1 MKPIAQI
8 IQRIAKSPTLSYM
21 MGPYTETEQNIAKL
35 ANVAWDDRHQPPQS
49 DVDIRVREYRKELDA
64 GQDDP
69 KFLHNL
75 EHEVRQL
82 LRHLKETAEQD
93 GDPCRADIARA
104 ALALFE
110 Q

>member
-1 MKPIAQI
+1 MKPIGAI
-8 IQRIAKSPTLSYM
+8 IHRIAKSPTLSYL

-35 ANVAWDDRHQPPQS
+35 ANARWDERDQPTQT
-49 DVDIRVREYRKELDA
+49 DVDIRVREYRQELDA
-64 GQDDP
+64 GRDDP

-82 LRHLKETAEQD
+82 LRHLKESAEQD
-93 GDPCRADIARA
+93 GDPGRADIARA